1 MTRGL
6 GRSQIGVTDQMVE
19 TYGETIWRLCHNVQ
33 VRRGDAVRELD
44 WAAIEANREGTGLS
58 DAQIAGRIG
67 LTREQVIYIRVLLE
81 RRKYRRHHYY
91 RLYELGGGRRFR
103 AERFVPH
110 EERFTF
116 TESAMRIRQTLDFSG
131 PRAEHHLRTGEWS
144 ADTVPSWLAE
154 RALATPD
161 RIAIKGPAGEMTYAE
176 AYDAA
181 RRLAGAFVELGL
193 GRGDVVTIQLPN
205 VAEFVLV
212 YFAVTLFGGVLS
224 TLHMPYREAEMRPL
238 VDHSGARAVVC
249 GAATE
254 AYDAPGEMLALAS
267 HCQSLERVVVAS
279 GDAPRGTSSLIDM
292 IDNGDAELIG
302 SGPVASDPAILCFTS
317 GTSSSP
323 KAVVH
328 NYHTMLSNN
337 RLCAPLHG
345 LVADDVFLSGA
356 PFTHAFGI
364 CIINF
369 ALLAGGTQLLM
380 PLFTP
385 TALAVTIES
394 GRPSQLFVAP
404 AHVAACLQTGA
415 FEGRDLS
422 SVRTATI
429 SGSACPRD
437 LAAALDDR
445 LDGVVGQMWGM
456 TECFMGLVTP
466 FDADPEIRHATLGRS
481 TPAVEMRLISETGE
495 LARIG
500 EDGEIEIRGASVV
513 PGYFGNDAA
522 NRQSYSHGGW
532 FRTGDL
538 AAADAGGNIRITGRV
553 KDVINRGGIKIN
565 PTDVEAL
572 IDGHP
577 SVAQSAIV
585 PMPDPVLGEK
595 GCVFVTLVEGA
606 KMTLDEVRGY
616 LEERGVAKFKWPERL
631 EIVDAMP
638 MTPTRKIIKS
648 ELARRLSGSNE

>member
-6 GRSQIGVTDQMVE
+6 GRSQIGVTEQMVE
-19 TYGETIWRLCHNVQ
+19 TYGETIWRLCNNVQ
-33 VRRGDAVRELD
+33 VRRGDPVRELD
-44 WAAIEANREGTGLS
+44 WAAIEANRDGAGLS
-58 DAQIAGRIG
+58 DTEIAERIG
-67 LTREQVIYIRVLLE
+67 LTREQVLYIRVLLE
-81 RRKYRRHHYY
+81 RRKFRRHHYY

-110 EERFTF
+110 EDRFTF
-116 TESAMRIRQTLDFSG
+116 AASAMRLRETLEFD
-131 PRAEHHLRTGEWS
+131 PLRAEHHLRTGEWS
-144 ADTVPSWLAE
+144 ADTVPSWLAD
-154 RALATPD
+154 RARTMPD
-161 RIAIKGPAGEMTYAE
+161 QIAINGPAGEMTYAE
-176 AYDAA
+176 VHDAA
-181 RRLAGAFVELGL
+181 SRLAGAFVELGL
-193 GRGDVVTIQLPN
+193 GRGDVVAIQLPN

-212 YFAVTLFGGVLS
+212 YFAVTMFGGVLS
-224 TLHMPYREAEMRPL
+224 TLHMPYRSAEIRPL
-238 VDHSGARAVVC
+238 VDHAGARAVVC

-254 AYDAPGEMLALAS
+254 AYDAPGEMLAMAS
-267 HCQSLERVVVAS
+267 QCQSLEHVVVAS
-279 GDAPRGTSSLIDM
+279 GEAPQGASSLAEM
-292 IDNGDAELIG
+292 IDQGDCDRIG

-317 GTSSSP
+317 GTSSAP

-337 RLCAPLHG
+337 RLCAPLYG

-385 TALAVTIES
+385 DTLAKTIES
-394 GRPSQLFVAP
+394 GHPSQLFVAP
-404 AHVAACLQTGA
+404 AHVAACLKTGA

-456 TECFMGLVTP
+456 TESFMGLVTP
-466 FDADPEIRHATLGRS
+466 FDAAPEIRHATLGRP
-481 TPAVEMRLISETGE
+481 TPAVEMRLMSETGRP
-495 LARIG
+495 AAIG

-522 NRQSYSHGGW
+522 NRQSYSDGGW

-538 AAADAGGNIRITGRV
+538 AAADADGNFRITGRV

-565 PTDVEAL
+565 PTDVEVL
-572 IDGHP
+572 IDSHP

-585 PMPDPVLGEK
+585 PMSDPILGEK

-606 KMTLDEVRGY
+606 KMTLDDVLSY
-616 LEERGVAKFKWPERL
+616 LEERGVAKLKWPERL
-631 EIVDAMP
+631 EIVEVMP

-648 ELARRLSGSNE
+648 QLAGRLSDPNE